1 MEDCTTKV
9 LALVQQFAGDKAG
22 ELTTY
27 LCQTAHNA
35 TEALIEATEAH
46 HNLDTLNATVLEQA
60 DAITTVGDS
69 LDGYFVLANAYLV
82 FFMQGKESKLLG
94 STRARGDRSVTT
106 VHRFRKTR
114 WTFVTDG
121 TWPYGCGGPTGI
133 TRSTRKCRAAT

>member
-82 FFMQGKESKLLG
+82 FFMQVGQSSLRSLILPI
-94 STRARGDRSVTT
+94 STLSIAP
-106 VHRFRKTR
+106 FLIL
-114 WTFVTDG
+114 TFD
-121 TWPYGCGGPTGI
+121 
-133 TRSTRKCRAAT
+133 ATCAWEKPLYLPSMTQ